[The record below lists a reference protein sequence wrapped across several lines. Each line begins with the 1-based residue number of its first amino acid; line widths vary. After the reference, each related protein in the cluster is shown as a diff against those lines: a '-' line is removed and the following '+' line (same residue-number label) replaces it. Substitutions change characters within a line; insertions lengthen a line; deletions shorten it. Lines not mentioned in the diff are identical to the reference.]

1 MDLCLWAMVF
11 PEKSL
16 QAFRRR
22 CRAGCWK
29 RTMWYWWKPTERHGF
44 PLKCPASFEPVIPV
58 ETDLVIGVAG
68 ASAVGK
74 SFREKCHRSWTA
86 CQSLGRLPEDLI
98 TEQDVI
104 RCLTEKFG
112 QKKNVDCEY
121 RYVVNQAEV
130 LSKKQMERLLY
141 FQKSQTDIGVVISFS
156 MERWYNS

>member
-1 MDLCLWAMVF
+1 MPVGNGVSGEKLTGVS
-11 PEKSL
+11 PEVPRGMLETYDVILVEADGS
-16 QAFRRR
+16 
-22 CRAGCWK
+22 
-29 RTMWYWWKPTERHGF
+29 HGF

-68 ASAVGK
+68 ASAVRKKLSGK
-74 SFREKCHRSWTA
+74 NATAPGRA

-130 LSKKQMERLLY
+130 PFKETDGTIVVFSKI
-141 FQKSQTDIGVVISFS
+141 TDRYRSGHIIFDGKMV
-156 MERWYNS
+156 